1 MSISIITSVY
11 DSEKYLNTCINSVL
25 DQIEQEDEWIV
36 VDDASNDRSNKI
48 LAQYSDKITLIKNQ
62 ENLKLPESLNN
73 AVVIAD
79 KKYTARMDADDI
91 CEPSRFKIQ
100 ENFLD
105 KNPEIGIVGTT
116 AWIID
121 EDGKKIRKYKLPTDH
136 IRIKWKM
143 LFANPLIHPSV
154 MARTWILKENPYNT
168 DYPNSQDY
176 ELWSRLMFEKGIK
189 FANIKRPLLRY
200 RIHSQSAT
208 ATKNLEKKKL
218 SLLTSLN
225 NIKRYINLNDAQKDF
240 YSRFRLGQA
249 ISFYELLAMN
259 ALYLKIFVAFTGLE
273 KPSLKNR
280 ILLFSDLLKSFIFS
294 LKQFIKQLLKI

>member
-1 MSISIITSVY
+1 MSYSLITSVY
-11 DSEKYLNTCINSVL
+11 NAEKYLNTSLDSVIYQL
-25 DQIEQEDEWIV
+25 SNDDEWIV
-36 VDDASNDRSNKI
+36 VDDASNDHSNEI
-48 LAQYSDKITLIKNQ
+48 LVQYSDKITLIKNK
-62 ENLKLPESLNN
+62 ENLKLPESLNK
-73 AVVIAD
+73 AVVIAG
-79 KKYTARMDADDI
+79 KKYIARMDADDI

-143 LFANPLIHPSV
+143 LFSNPLIHPSV

-176 ELWSRLMFEKGIK
+176 ELWCRLMFEKGIK

-200 RIHSQSAT
+200 RIHNKSAT

-218 SLLTSLN
+218 SLLISLN
-225 NIKRYINLNDAQKDF
+225 NIKRYIKLSDAQKDF

-249 ISFYELLAMN
+249 ISFKELLAMN
-259 ALYLKIFVAFTGLE
+259 ALYFRIFVAFTGLE
-273 KPSLKNR
+273 KPSMKNR